1 MSILNQINVLI
12 AHSYLYAGDGMQNL
26 IDTGEDILKWL
37 QRGGIVGA
45 AIAFCIGGYFLIF
58 GGDRGRGRAVGWFI
72 GAAVGLVVVMGA
84 LALAKGVDQNIRFD

>member
-1 MSILNQINVLI
+1 VLI